1 MDFDNEDMVPT
12 DDNSELE
19 DKAEDW
25 EYDNPF
31 SWWCVRELCDN
42 GWFDGVEV
50 YYNKLLAES
59 IIHLLGW
66 ETLWKIKTLM
76 AKNFFSVEFETYIQ
90 KSLVET
96 LSHFLF
102 LRDNAVLCYLHAV
115 INLST
120 TNTAN

>member
-76 AKNFFSVEFETYIQ
+76 AKNVFSVEFETYIQ
-90 KSLVET
+90 KS
-96 LSHFLF
+96 
-102 LRDNAVLCYLHAV
+102 
-115 INLST
+115 
-120 TNTAN
+120 

>member
-102 LRDNAVLCYLHAV
+102 LRDKAVLCYLRAV
-115 INLST
+115 INLSI

>member
-12 DDNSELE
+12 DDTSELE

-102 LRDNAVLCYLHAV
+102 LRDNAVLCYLRAV